1 MVVGNDNKAAYR
13 EVTLG
18 ANSGGLHIVNSG
30 LQPQERVIVNGLQ
43 RVQPGALV
51 EPRPVAMDIEAE
63 VAHNAAPRS

>member
-1 MVVGNDNKAAYR
+1 M
-13 EVTLG
+13 T
-18 ANSGGLHIVNSG
+18 SG
-30 LQPQERVIVNGLQ
+30 LQPQERVIVHGLQ